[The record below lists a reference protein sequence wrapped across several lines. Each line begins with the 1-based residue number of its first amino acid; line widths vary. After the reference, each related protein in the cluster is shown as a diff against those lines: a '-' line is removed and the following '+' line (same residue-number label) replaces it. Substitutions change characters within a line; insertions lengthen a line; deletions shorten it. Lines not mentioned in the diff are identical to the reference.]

1 MEHVPGT
8 SARAPAHHDPRPRAG
23 VREDGPGT
31 GAAAAARPRL
41 RPHHV
46 AARCIHDLARHYTVI
61 APDLLGHGVSAKP
74 RADYSVGGYANGMRD
89 LLTVLNIDKVT
100 VVGHSFGG
108 GIAMQFA
115 YQFPE
120 RTERMI
126 LVAPG
131 GLGPEVSP
139 FIRAVTLPGFH
150 QAMGVATLPGHPPR
164 RARPACGRSRAHGAH
179 RRPRPR
185 RGRRDLRVVQGPPRP
200 GGDPPRG
207 ARRGRHEGPDRHHGR
222 PGLPHPGDADAG
234 GVGQPT
240 TSVIPVKHAE
250 NVARIAPGAV
260 VEVLPNSGHFPHK
273 DHPDR
278 FVKIVQS
285 FVRATQPASYHRGR
299 WRQLL
304 RNGPTEPVN
313 RAEAGERTAAR
324 AQWRRL
330 PQPRRLQFTG
340 NRDLQ
345 RQTRGPIRFSS
356 AVSVR
361 RRGDDDDQA
370 EHDQDRAEPL
380 EQRVEVLDRRPRQ
393 ARSRRCRGTIGT
405 LPRRSALP
413 RQACRVTRRHPPA

>member
-1 MEHVPGT
+1 MEQVPGT
-8 SARAPAHHDPRPRAG
+8 AVELQRLTIHGHERAFVKMG
-23 VREDGPGT
+23 QGPTLLLLHGLGCDHT
-31 GAAAAARPRL
+31 TWTP
-41 RPHHV
+41 V
-46 AARCIHDLARHYTVI
+46 IHDLARHFTVI

-139 FIRAVTLPGFH
+139 LIRAVTLPGFH
-150 QAMGVATLPGHPPR
+150 QVMGVATLPGIRHVGKAGLRALSRSRVTAVRDLAEVAEIFESFKDP
-164 RARPACGRSRAHGAH
+164 RARAAIRHVVRAVVDM
-179 RRPRPR
+179 
-185 RGRRDLRVVQGPPRP
+185 RGQIVTMVDRAYLTQAMPMLVVWGT
-200 GGDPPRG
+200 D
-207 ARRGRHEGPDRHHGR
+207 D
-222 PGLPHPGDADAG
+222 
-234 GVGQPT
+234 V
-240 TSVIPVKHAE
+240 VIPSKHAE

-278 FVKIVQS
+278 FVKIVQD

-304 RNGPTEPVN
+304 RNGPDQPVN
-313 RAEAGERTAAR
+313 RVEAGERPMAPVA
-324 AQWRRL
+324 RL
-330 PQPRRLQFTG
+330 P
-340 NRDLQ
+340 
-345 RQTRGPIRFSS
+345 
-356 AVSVR
+356 R
-361 RRGDDDDQA
+361 RRGA
-370 EHDQDRAEPL
+370 
-380 EQRVEVLDRRPRQ
+380 
-393 ARSRRCRGTIGT
+393 
-405 LPRRSALP
+405 
-413 RQACRVTRRHPPA
+413 